1 MNKFEEFTKICTVMN
16 QFTEQRIELYEL
28 IVEVVNYIRD
38 QVYSDSIF
46 EPDCIFESDYMV
58 KPHHIFDVGT
68 LKDNPD
74 ICSVTFYRNDDFQ
87 HSYFP
92 VKFLCDDFK
101 EKYAK
106 ELDEF
111 IQSYLK
117 NINQY
122 KIVQLEQEIKHK
134 QQHLAVLKA
143 NTFTDANDDMVKL
156 IDNYCL
162 GV

>member
-1 MNKFEEFTKICTVMN
+1 
-16 QFTEQRIELYEL
+16 
-28 IVEVVNYIRD
+28 VNYIRD

-46 EPDCIFESDYMV
+46 EPDCIFESDYIV

-101 EKYAK
+101 EKYTK
-106 ELDEF
+106 ELEEF

-122 KIVQLEQEIKHK
+122 KIIQLEQEIKHK
-134 QQHLAVLKA
+134 QQYLAILKE
-143 NTFTDANDDMVKL
+143 NTFTNANDDMVKL
-156 IDNYCL
+156 IDNQCL

>member
-28 IVEVVNYIRD
+28 IVKVVNYIRD
-38 QVYSDSIF
+38 QVYSDSLF
-46 EPDCIFESDYMV
+46 EPSNYMV
-58 KPHHIFDVGT
+58 KPHHIFDIGV

-74 ICSVTFYRNDDFQ
+74 ICYVTFYRNDDFQ

-106 ELDEF
+106 ELEEF
-111 IQSYLK
+111 IQSHLK
-117 NINQY
+117 NNNQH
-122 KIVQLEQEIKHK
+122 KIDQLEQEIKRK
-134 QQHLAVLKA
+134 QQYLAILKETT
-143 NTFTDANDDMVKL
+143 NTLTNANDDMVKL
-156 IDNYCL
+156 IDNQCL

>member
-46 EPDCIFESDYMV
+46 EPSNYMV
-58 KPHHIFDVGT
+58 KPHHIFDIGI

-74 ICSVTFYRNDDFQ
+74 ICYVTFYRNDDFQ

-106 ELDEF
+106 ELEEF
-111 IQSYLK
+111 IQSHLK
-117 NINQY
+117 NNNQH
-122 KIVQLEQEIKHK
+122 KIDQLEQEIKRK
-134 QQHLAVLKA
+134 QQYLAMLKETT
-143 NTFTDANDDMVKL
+143 NMLTNANDDMVKL
-156 IDNYCL
+156 IDNQCL

>member
-46 EPDCIFESDYMV
+46 EPSNYMV
-58 KPHHIFDVGT
+58 KPHHIFDIGI

-74 ICSVTFYRNDDFQ
+74 ICYVTFYRNDDFQ

-106 ELDEF
+106 ELEEF
-111 IQSYLK
+111 IQSHLK
-117 NINQY
+117 NNNQH
-122 KIVQLEQEIKHK
+122 KIDQLEQEIKRK
-134 QQHLAVLKA
+134 QQYLTILKA
-143 NTFTDANDDMVKL
+143 NTFTNANDDMVKL
-156 IDNYCL
+156 IDNQCL

>member
-1 MNKFEEFTKICTVMN
+1 MN

-28 IVEVVNYIRD
+28 IVKVVNYIRD
-38 QVYSDSIF
+38 QVYSDSLF
-46 EPDCIFESDYMV
+46 EPSNYMV
-58 KPHHIFDVGT
+58 KPHHIFDIGV

-74 ICSVTFYRNDDFQ
+74 ICYVTFYRNDDFQ

-106 ELDEF
+106 ELEEF
-111 IQSYLK
+111 IQSHLK
-117 NINQY
+117 NNNQH
-122 KIVQLEQEIKHK
+122 KIDQLEQEIKRK
-134 QQHLAVLKA
+134 QQYLAILKETT
-143 NTFTDANDDMVKL
+143 NTLTNANDDMVKL
-156 IDNYCL
+156 IDNQCL